1 MELQQLKY
9 FVAIAKYENL
19 TKAAQK
25 LHVSQPS
32 LSRSLHSLEDELGV
46 MLFDRVGRNIVLNDV
61 GRIALTRILTVLDS
75 AETVHREISEYVS
88 DRAQT
93 VNFYSPV
100 PLGHNA
106 DVILGFKEQYPDIH
120 LRVGWKLSEVLEK
133 MMPDITFFASPIVHR
148 EPNYL
153 MLGEENVVVAVS
165 KKNPLANKPSVK
177 LTELSNENWVLVL
190 GSRFSDIVNHMFLDA
205 GYHPHVILEDQE
217 SIHIMQYIKRDFAIT
232 IAPSITWFEK
242 TAEDD
247 IVKLPI
253 SDIHRK
259 RYLYLKW
266 PENSVMTWATLRFR
280 QYLVQHFNDTYGFNA
295 SI

>member
-1 MELQQLKY
+1 
-9 FVAIAKYENL
+9 
-19 TKAAQK
+19 
-25 LHVSQPS
+25 
-32 LSRSLHSLEDELGV
+32 
-46 MLFDRVGRNIVLNDV
+46 
-61 GRIALTRILTVLDS
+61 
-75 AETVHREISEYVS
+75 
-88 DRAQT
+88 
-93 VNFYSPV
+93 
-100 PLGHNA
+100 
-106 DVILGFKEQYPDIH
+106 
-120 LRVGWKLSEVLEK
+120 
-133 MMPDITFFASPIVHR
+133 
-148 EPNYL
+148 

-217 SIHIMQYIKRDFAIT
+217 SIHIMQYIRRDFAIT
-232 IAPSITWFEK
+232 IAPSVTWFEK
-242 TAEDD
+242 TVEDD
-247 IVKLPI
+247 VVKLPI